1 MSNPLKTH
9 TDNLADGDFLLSA
22 SLTNMLEGVHGNGIL
37 LLEDTHAGSSIRNA
51 PASLSGAVSRVDA
64 ETIRIKGG
72 LAVLDGLVVDFAG
85 GYTSNAPATFDVVFD
100 VSTYFSGPLNSGQS
114 CLFAVYV
121 TTDNT
126 TGVKRIGV
134 ERGNI
139 ADSGNFPIA
148 PSNFLNEGGSLDV
161 DQTTVLAVVK
171 VIFTSNSTTYDID
184 VSTIYDV
191 RTFVKP
197 SPIYLSRMS
206 SGALGATVSDSN
218 RIDSHGDLDGMQGG
232 GTENGAFTASNL
244 GALWMSNDGSGDDV
258 LYFSGGQDSGRA
270 THRLGPNKLS
280 TTNTAQNVKF
290 DDANFFY
297 ATPSGTVNLTPSGT
311 FPPSHVVTVFN
322 AATGSSNK
330 IVFDPSGLS
339 NGAATVGDVA
349 AGSSAMFVYTG
360 SAWKK
365 ILAASSGSASVSGS
379 AGAIQLSDGSNF
391 SDDAQL
397 TFTTASNTLNVGGPI
412 IMAASLFKAPTGVEL
427 TPAGSNP
434 GSTGGNTIWKD
445 TGTGTHLKIGS
456 DVILTSS
463 NFASQFGT
471 SGVGIHSLGEQAIAS
486 GDFISFSDTNAS
498 NVTKKEAI
506 DDVAT
511 LFAGTGLTASSAV
524 IGVDANQ
531 AGITSIGPAGNLT
544 VNQDLVVTGNLTI
557 NGTTTTIN
565 STTLTVDDKL
575 IELAHT
581 PTFTDATC
589 DYNNDPTI
597 TMDSTTKLVAGM
609 SVSGTGIPSS
619 ATVSSITDATTFEL
633 SASTT
638 GGAVTNGTLTFVGEG
653 TDVGIDGGGIMLRSA
668 DSDKSITWNNTSDGW
683 TFNQHIFP
691 STDSNFNLG
700 SSSVRFANGY
710 FDTVHGAGNFTTITG
725 SSTVNIDSGVLKVDS
740 SKVGINQATPLAP
753 LQVNNLGFG
762 EVSGHIADTGTSGS
776 ENLGTFTLFNKTQ
789 FRSAKLLIE
798 IDGRD
803 ISNSNDVFECAE
815 AVITHDGSSGANIT
829 TFGVVQSNSSETS
842 QADYNVVI
850 DSNNVNLVITP
861 RVYSVRFDVRVTWQA
876 MVA

>member
-1 MSNPLKTH
+1 MMSNPLKTH

-22 SLTNMLEGVHGNGIL
+22 SLTNMLEGLHGNGLL
-37 LLEDTHAGSSIRNA
+37 LLEDTHTGSSIRNT

-85 GYTSNAPATFDVVFD
+85 GYTSNAPATFDIVLD
-100 VSTYFSGPLNSGQS
+100 VDNYFSTALTSGQS
-114 CLFAVYV
+114 CLVVVYV
-121 TTDNT
+121 TTDNSS
-126 TGVKRIGV
+126 GVKRIGV
-134 ERGNI
+134 ERGSI
-139 ADSGNFPIA
+139 ASSGAFPVA
-148 PSNFLNEGGSLDV
+148 PSSFLNEGGSLDV
-161 DQTTVLAVVK
+161 DQTTALAAIK
-171 VIFTSNSTTYDID
+171 VIYASNSTTYDID

-258 LYFSGGQDSGRA
+258 LYFSGGQDSGRR

-339 NGAATVGDVA
+339 NGSATVGDV
-349 AGSSAMFVYTG
+349 GPSTSAMFVYTG

-365 ILAASSGSASVSGS
+365 ILAASSGSASVSGL
-379 AGAIQLSDGSNF
+379 AGAIQISDGSNF

-397 TFTTASNTLNVGGPI
+397 TFTTGTNTLNVGGPI

-427 TPAGSNP
+427 TSVGSNP
-434 GSTGGNTIWKD
+434 GGTGANTIWKD
-445 TGTGTHLKIGS
+445 TGTGTHLRLGS
-456 DVILTSS
+456 DVMLTSS
-463 NFASQFGT
+463 NFAAQFGT
-471 SGVGIHSLGEQAIAS
+471 SGVGIHSLGAAVIAS

-524 IGVDANQ
+524 IGVDASQ
-531 AGITSIGPAGNLT
+531 PTITAIGPSDAALT
-544 VNQDLVVTGNLTI
+544 IGQNLVVTGDLTI
-557 NGTTTTIN
+557 NGTTTTVN
-565 STTLTVDDKL
+565 STTIQLDDKN
-575 IELAHT
+575 IELGNGIGNDAAISDGGIILISSET
-581 PTFTDATC
+581 DSNKTILYKDATE
-589 DYNNDPTI
+589 
-597 TMDSTTKLVAGM
+597 S
-609 SVSGTGIPSS
+609 
-619 ATVSSITDATTFEL
+619 
-633 SASTT
+633 
-638 GGAVTNGTLTFVGEG
+638 
-653 TDVGIDGGGIMLRSA
+653 
-668 DSDKSITWNNTSDGW
+668 W

-700 SSSVRFANGY
+700 SSSVRFAGGY
-710 FDTVHGAGNFTTITG
+710 FDTVYGAGNFTTITG

-762 EVSGHIADTGTSGS
+762 EVSGAIADTGTSGS

-798 IDGRD
+798 IDGED
-803 ISNSNDVFECAE
+803 GSSNRVFECAE
-815 AVITHDGSSGANIT
+815 AVITHDGSSGARIT

-842 QADYNVVI
+842 QANYDVVI

>member
-22 SLTNMLEGVHGNGIL
+22 SLTNMLEGLHGNGLL
-37 LLEDTHAGSSIRNA
+37 LLEDTHTGSSIRNT

-85 GYTSNAPATFDVVFD
+85 GYTSNAPATFDIVLD
-100 VSTYFSGPLNSGQS
+100 VDNYFSTALTSGQS
-114 CLFAVYV
+114 CLVVVYV
-121 TTDNT
+121 TTDNSS
-126 TGVKRIGV
+126 GVKRIGV
-134 ERGNI
+134 ERGSI
-139 ADSGNFPIA
+139 ASSGAFPVA
-148 PSNFLNEGGSLDV
+148 PSSFLNEGGSLDV
-161 DQTTVLAVVK
+161 DQTTALAAIK
-171 VIFTSNSTTYDID
+171 VIYASNSTTYDID

-258 LYFSGGQDSGRA
+258 LYFSGGQDSGRR

-339 NGAATVGDVA
+339 NGSATVGDVGA
-349 AGSSAMFVYTG
+349 STSAMFVYTG

-379 AGAIQLSDGSNF
+379 AGAIQISDGSNF

-397 TFTTASNTLNVGGPI
+397 TFTTGTDTLNVGGPI

-427 TPAGSNP
+427 TSVGSNP
-434 GSTGGNTIWKD
+434 GGTGANTIWKD
-445 TGTGTHLKIGS
+445 TGTGTHLRLGS
-456 DVILTSS
+456 DVMLTSS
-463 NFASQFGT
+463 NFAAQFGT
-471 SGVGIHSLGEQAIAS
+471 SGVGIHSLGAAVIAS

-524 IGVDANQ
+524 IGVDASQ
-531 AGITSIGPAGNLT
+531 PTITAIGPSDAALT
-544 VNQDLVVTGNLTI
+544 IGQNLVVTGDLTI
-557 NGTTTTIN
+557 NGTTTTVN
-565 STTLTVDDKL
+565 STTIQLDDKN
-575 IELAHT
+575 IELGNGIGNDAAISDGGIILISSET
-581 PTFTDATC
+581 DSNKTILYKDATE
-589 DYNNDPTI
+589 
-597 TMDSTTKLVAGM
+597 S
-609 SVSGTGIPSS
+609 
-619 ATVSSITDATTFEL
+619 
-633 SASTT
+633 
-638 GGAVTNGTLTFVGEG
+638 
-653 TDVGIDGGGIMLRSA
+653 
-668 DSDKSITWNNTSDGW
+668 W

-700 SSSVRFANGY
+700 SSSVRFAGGY
-710 FDTVHGAGNFTTITG
+710 FDTVYGAGNFTTITG

-762 EVSGHIADTGTSGS
+762 EVSGAIADTGTSGS

-798 IDGRD
+798 IDGED
-803 ISNSNDVFECAE
+803 GSSNRVFECAE
-815 AVITHDGSSGANIT
+815 AVITHDGSSGARIT

-842 QADYNVVI
+842 QANYDVVI

>member
-1 MSNPLKTH
+1 MMSNPLKTH

-22 SLTNMLEGVHGNGIL
+22 SLTNMLEGLHGNGLL
-37 LLEDTHAGSSIRNA
+37 LLEDTHTGSSIRNT

-85 GYTSNAPATFDVVFD
+85 GYTSNAPATFDIVLD
-100 VSTYFSGPLNSGQS
+100 VDNYFSTALTSGQS
-114 CLFAVYV
+114 CLVVVYV
-121 TTDNT
+121 TTDNSS
-126 TGVKRIGV
+126 GVKRIGV
-134 ERGNI
+134 ERGSI
-139 ADSGNFPIA
+139 ASSGAFPVA
-148 PSNFLNEGGSLDV
+148 PSSFLNEGGSLDV
-161 DQTTVLAVVK
+161 DQTTALAAIK
-171 VIFTSNSTTYDID
+171 VIYASNSTTYDID

-258 LYFSGGQDSGRA
+258 LYFSGGQDSGRR

-339 NGAATVGDVA
+339 NGSATVGDV
-349 AGSSAMFVYTG
+349 GPSTSAMFVYTG

-365 ILAASSGSASVSGS
+365 ILAASSGSASVSGL
-379 AGAIQLSDGSNF
+379 AGAIQISDGSNF

-397 TFTTASNTLNVGGPI
+397 TFTTGTNTLNVGGPI

-427 TPAGSNP
+427 TSVGSNP
-434 GSTGGNTIWKD
+434 GGTGANTIWKD
-445 TGTGTHLKIGS
+445 TGTGTHLRLGS
-456 DVILTSS
+456 DVMLTSS
-463 NFASQFGT
+463 NFAAQFGT
-471 SGVGIHSLGEQAIAS
+471 SGVGIHSLGAAVIAS

-524 IGVDANQ
+524 IGVDASQ
-531 AGITSIGPAGNLT
+531 PTITAIGPSDAALT
-544 VNQDLVVTGNLTI
+544 IGQNLVVTGDLTI
-557 NGTTTTIN
+557 NGTTTTVN
-565 STTLTVDDKL
+565 STTIQLDDKN
-575 IELAHT
+575 IELGNGIGNDAAISDGGIILISSET
-581 PTFTDATC
+581 DSNKTILYKDATE
-589 DYNNDPTI
+589 
-597 TMDSTTKLVAGM
+597 SW
-609 SVSGTGIPSS
+609 
-619 ATVSSITDATTFEL
+619 
-633 SASTT
+633 
-638 GGAVTNGTLTFVGEG
+638 TL
-653 TDVGIDGGGIMLRSA
+653 
-668 DSDKSITWNNTSDGW
+668 
-683 TFNQHIFP
+683 NQHIFP

-700 SSSVRFANGY
+700 SSSVRFAGGY
-710 FDTVHGAGNFTTITG
+710 FDTVYGAGNFTTITG

-762 EVSGHIADTGTSGS
+762 EVSGAIADTGTSGS

-798 IDGRD
+798 IDGED
-803 ISNSNDVFECAE
+803 GSSNRVFECAE
-815 AVITHDGSSGANIT
+815 AVITHDGSSGARIT

-842 QADYNVVI
+842 QANYDVVI

>member
-1 MSNPLKTH
+1 MMSNPLKTH

-22 SLTNMLEGVHGNGIL
+22 SLTNMLEGLHGNGLL
-37 LLEDTHAGSSIRNA
+37 LLEDTHTGSSIRNT

-85 GYTSNAPATFDVVFD
+85 GYTSNAPATFDIVLD
-100 VSTYFSGPLNSGQS
+100 VDNYFSTALTSGQS
-114 CLFAVYV
+114 CLVVVYV
-121 TTDNT
+121 TTDNSS
-126 TGVKRIGV
+126 GVKRIGV
-134 ERGNI
+134 ERGSI
-139 ADSGNFPIA
+139 ASSGAFPVA
-148 PSNFLNEGGSLDV
+148 PSSFLNEGGSLDV
-161 DQTTVLAVVK
+161 DQTTALAAIK
-171 VIFTSNSTTYDID
+171 VIYASNSTTYDID

-258 LYFSGGQDSGRA
+258 LYFSGGQDSGRR

-339 NGAATVGDVA
+339 NGSATVGDV
-349 AGSSAMFVYTG
+349 GPSTSAMFVYTG

-379 AGAIQLSDGSNF
+379 AGAIQISDGSNF

-397 TFTTASNTLNVGGPI
+397 TFTTGTDTLNVGGPI

-427 TPAGSNP
+427 TSVGSNP
-434 GSTGGNTIWKD
+434 GGTGANTIWKD
-445 TGTGTHLKIGS
+445 TGTGTHLRLGS
-456 DVILTSS
+456 DVMLTSS
-463 NFASQFGT
+463 NFAAQFGT
-471 SGVGIHSLGEQAIAS
+471 SGVGIHSLGAAVIAS

-524 IGVDANQ
+524 IGVDASQ
-531 AGITSIGPAGNLT
+531 PTITAIGPSDAALT
-544 VNQDLVVTGNLTI
+544 IGQNLVVTGDLTI
-557 NGTTTTIN
+557 NGTTTTVN
-565 STTLTVDDKL
+565 STTIQLDDKN
-575 IELAHT
+575 IELGNGIGNDAAISDGGIILISSET
-581 PTFTDATC
+581 DSNKTILYKDATE
-589 DYNNDPTI
+589 
-597 TMDSTTKLVAGM
+597 SW
-609 SVSGTGIPSS
+609 
-619 ATVSSITDATTFEL
+619 
-633 SASTT
+633 
-638 GGAVTNGTLTFVGEG
+638 TL
-653 TDVGIDGGGIMLRSA
+653 
-668 DSDKSITWNNTSDGW
+668 
-683 TFNQHIFP
+683 NQHIFP

-700 SSSVRFANGY
+700 SSSVRFAGGY
-710 FDTVHGAGNFTTITG
+710 FDTVYGAGNFTTITG

-762 EVSGHIADTGTSGS
+762 EVSGAIADTGTSGS

-798 IDGRD
+798 IDGED
-803 ISNSNDVFECAE
+803 GSSNRVFECAE
-815 AVITHDGSSGANIT
+815 AVITHDGSSGARIT

-842 QADYNVVI
+842 QANYDVVI

>member
-1 MSNPLKTH
+1 MMSNPLKTH

-37 LLEDTHAGSSIRNA
+37 LLEDTHTGSSIRNT
-51 PASLSGAVSRVDA
+51 PASLSGAVSKVDA

-100 VSTYFSGPLNSGQS
+100 VSTYFSTALTSGQS
-114 CLFAVYV
+114 CLFAIYV
-121 TTDNT
+121 TTDNS

-134 ERGNI
+134 ERGSI
-139 ADSGNFPIA
+139 AVSGGFPVA
-148 PSNFLNEGGSLDV
+148 PSSFLNEGGSLDV
-161 DQTTVLAVVK
+161 DQTTALAVVK
-171 VIFTSNSTTYDID
+171 VIFASNSTTYDID

-244 GALWMSNDGSGDDV
+244 GALWMSNDGDGDDV
-258 LYFSGGQDSGRA
+258 LYFSGAQNSGRT

-280 TTNTAQNVKF
+280 TTNSAQDVKF
-290 DDANFFY
+290 DGPNFFFT
-297 ATPSGTVNLTPSGT
+297 TPSGTVNLTPSGT

-330 IVFDPSGLS
+330 VVFDPNGLS
-339 NGAATVGDVA
+339 LNSATVGDVA

-365 ILAASSGSASVSGS
+365 ILAATSGSASVSGS

-471 SGVGIHSLGEQAIAS
+471 SGVGIHSLAAEAIAS

-498 NVTKKEAI
+498 NVTKKETI

-524 IGVDANQ
+524 IGINASQ
-531 AGITSIGPAGNLT
+531 PTITAIGPSDAALTVGQNLIVTGNLT
-544 VNQDLVVTGNLTI
+544 VNGSNTV
-557 NGTTTTIN
+557 IN
-565 STTLTVDDKL
+565 SATLQVDDKL
-575 IELAHT
+575 IELAHS
-581 PTFTDATC
+581 PSGSEGNDA
-589 DYNNDPTI
+589 
-597 TMDSTTKLVAGM
+597 
-609 SVSGTGIPSS
+609 
-619 ATVSSITDATTFEL
+619 
-633 SASTT
+633 
-638 GGAVTNGTLTFVGEG
+638 AV
-653 TDVGIDGGGIMLRSA
+653 DGGGIIIKSS
-668 DSDKSITWNNTSDGW
+668 DSDKSILFSNHASDATLEG
-683 TFNQHIFP
+683 FKVNQHWLP
-691 STDSNFNLG
+691 SSDSALNLG
-700 SSSVRFANGY
+700 ATHATTPLRWANVY
-710 FDTVHGAGNFTTITG
+710 ADTLHGAGNFTTITG

-798 IDGRD
+798 IDGED
-803 ISNSNDVFECAE
+803 GSSNRVFECAE
-815 AVITHDGSSGANIT
+815 AVITHDGGSGARIT
-829 TFGVVQSNSSETS
+829 TYGVVQSNSSETS
-842 QADYNVVI
+842 QANYDVVI

>member
-1 MSNPLKTH
+1 MMSNPLKTH

-22 SLTNMLEGVHGNGIL
+22 SLTNMLEGLHGNGLL
-37 LLEDTHAGSSIRNA
+37 LLEDTHTGSSIRNT

-85 GYTSNAPATFDVVFD
+85 GYTSNAPATFDIVLD
-100 VSTYFSGPLNSGQS
+100 VDNYFSTALTSGQS
-114 CLFAVYV
+114 CLVVVYV
-121 TTDNT
+121 TTDNSS
-126 TGVKRIGV
+126 GVKRIGV
-134 ERGNI
+134 ERGSI
-139 ADSGNFPIA
+139 ASSGAFPVA
-148 PSNFLNEGGSLDV
+148 PSSFLNEGGSLDV
-161 DQTTVLAVVK
+161 DQTTALAAIK
-171 VIFTSNSTTYDID
+171 VIYASNSTTYDID

-258 LYFSGGQDSGRA
+258 LYFSGGQDSGRR

-339 NGAATVGDVA
+339 NGSATVGDV
-349 AGSSAMFVYTG
+349 GPSTSAMFVYTG

-379 AGAIQLSDGSNF
+379 AGAIQISDGSNF

-397 TFTTASNTLNVGGPI
+397 TFTTGTNTLNVGGPI

-427 TPAGSNP
+427 TSVGSNP
-434 GSTGGNTIWKD
+434 GGTGANTIWKD
-445 TGTGTHLKIGS
+445 TGTGTHLRLGS
-456 DVILTSS
+456 DVMLTSS
-463 NFASQFGT
+463 NFAAQFGT
-471 SGVGIHSLGEQAIAS
+471 SGVGIHSLGAAVIAS

-524 IGVDANQ
+524 IGVDASQ
-531 AGITSIGPAGNLT
+531 PTITAIGPSDAALT
-544 VNQDLVVTGNLTI
+544 IGQNLVVTGDLTI
-557 NGTTTTIN
+557 NGTTTTVN
-565 STTLTVDDKL
+565 STTIQLDDKN
-575 IELAHT
+575 IELGNGIGNDAAISDGGIILISSET
-581 PTFTDATC
+581 DSNKTILYKDATE
-589 DYNNDPTI
+589 
-597 TMDSTTKLVAGM
+597 SW
-609 SVSGTGIPSS
+609 
-619 ATVSSITDATTFEL
+619 
-633 SASTT
+633 
-638 GGAVTNGTLTFVGEG
+638 TL
-653 TDVGIDGGGIMLRSA
+653 
-668 DSDKSITWNNTSDGW
+668 
-683 TFNQHIFP
+683 NQHIFP

-700 SSSVRFANGY
+700 SSSVRFAGGY
-710 FDTVHGAGNFTTITG
+710 FDTVYGAGNFTTITG

-762 EVSGHIADTGTSGS
+762 EVSGAIADTGTSGS

-798 IDGRD
+798 IDGED
-803 ISNSNDVFECAE
+803 GSSNRVFECAE
-815 AVITHDGSSGANIT
+815 AVITHDGSSGARIT

-842 QADYNVVI
+842 QANYDVVI
-850 DSNNVNLVITP
+850 DNNNVNLVITP